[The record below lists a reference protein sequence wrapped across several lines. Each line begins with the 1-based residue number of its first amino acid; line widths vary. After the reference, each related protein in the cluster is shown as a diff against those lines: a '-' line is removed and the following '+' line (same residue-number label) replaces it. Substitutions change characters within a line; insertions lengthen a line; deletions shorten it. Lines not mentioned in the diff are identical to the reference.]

1 MASCFV
7 WRADNSGFLW
17 RMDESV
23 RSSADRNIQVFGLV
37 WFVRLFA
44 DSAGV
49 VLYELADCFVR
60 RVHDALVLKD

>member
-7 WRADNSGFLW
+7 WGADNSGFLW

-23 RSSADRNIQVFGLV
+23 RSGADRNIQVFGFV

-49 VLYELADCFVR
+49 VLYELADRFVR
-60 RVHDALVLKD
+60 RVHDALVLEV